1 MPHLW
6 FVHIVISRTRRDCSR
21 NPLSSRH
28 RGTAENHEPHDADE
42 GLQARLVSNADYA
55 GNMDTQYF
63 FSKIY
68 GNSRKSPQH
77 WLPHEMK

>member
-1 MPHLW
+1 M
-6 FVHIVISRTRRDCSR
+6 IKTTRRCAY
-21 NPLSSRH
+21 
-28 RGTAENHEPHDADE
+28 GF
-42 GLQARLVSNADYA
+42 
-55 GNMDTQYF
+55 MDTQYF